1 MAAAP
6 TDRRARRNGGARAS
20 VVPAGL
26 AGAPIDVFFLLLPDS
41 LVLDWAGPAEALRS
55 ANRHLEALGQPA
67 RFRLHFVSPTSQ
79 SVSSVGATLSGLA
92 PLPAALPRPSWVV
105 LIGQP
110 GDRLNLQTDD
120 TRAAL
125 HWLRGLRLATG
136 ECELLCVCA
145 GAVLAAHAGLLT
157 HHQATTHHQHLDELA
172 AADPQCDVQANRVF
186 VADPP
191 VWSSAGVTC
200 GIDLSLQR
208 IADLCG
214 PAVAAQVAQSLVVP
228 LRRGAQDA
236 ELSPFL
242 RHRNHLHAAVHRV
255 QDALS
260 RAPQADWPLQRM
272 AEVAHA
278 SPRHLSRLS
287 QRMFGFAPKL
297 LLQRQRFLRTLEA
310 LRAHPFPGNLRELD
324 NLLRRL
330 ALTASGQG
338 AIEAA
343 DVTAALAGPATPRG
357 GELRGARDGRLT
369 DAVELHLQRYFDLH
383 GDQLPPPGLY
393 DRILRE
399 IEKPLL
405 EIALDATGGNQL
417 RCADLLGIN
426 RNTLR
431 KKLTDL
437 KIEVTRRRKLM

>member
-6 TDRRARRNGGARAS
+6 TDRRARRNEGARAS
-20 VVPAGL
+20 VDAAGL

-67 RFRLHFVSPTSQ
+67 RFHLHFVSPTTQ

-278 SPRHLSRLS
+278 SPRHLSRL
-287 QRMFGFAPKL
+287 FAEHAGVSPHDY
-297 LLQRQRFLRTLEA
+297 LRGLRLSIATTA
-310 LRAHPFPGNLRELD
+310 L
-324 NLLRRL
+324 
-330 ALTASGQG
+330 ASGQSVTQ
-338 AIEAA
+338 AA
-343 DVTAALAGPATPRG
+343 QLAGFG
-357 GELRGARDGRLT
+357 T
-369 DAVELHLQRYFDLH
+369 D
-383 GDQLPPPGLY
+383 
-393 DRILRE
+393 
-399 IEKPLL
+399 
-405 EIALDATGGNQL
+405 TQL
-417 RCADLLGIN
+417 RRAWRAAGHVGWPSHLARAAQAG
-426 RNTLR
+426 
-431 KKLTDL
+431 
-437 KIEVTRRRKLM
+437 